1 MGFIQN
7 QNLTLGFIQTD
18 STFWEAT
25 TTSSAAVNSPIIV
38 VGVLTF
44 ALQLFLVLFFVLRFW
59 RFERRVQEALKQ
71 PDSGSKLS
79 EFPYFYPE
87 VYKQNTYLLYNDSPG
102 TAPHATSCA
111 MENYEDPTYSAHSTS
126 VHWDLVQQ

>member
-44 ALQLFLVLFFVLRFW
+44 ALQLFLVLFFMLRFW
-59 RFERRVQEALKQ
+59 RLERRVQEALKQ
-71 PDSGSKLS
+71 PESGNKLS
-79 EFPYFYPE
+79 GEY
-87 VYKQNTYLLYNDSPG
+87 
-102 TAPHATSCA
+102 SCC
-111 MENYEDPTYSAHSTS
+111 TG
-126 VHWDLVQQ
+126 LCFI